1 MEIRWSQ
8 TISRNTSH
16 WKSFPDNLVFHNKFV
31 NERKN
36 RVVERFSIHWLSVDQ
51 QTNLSPYLCFF
62 VFRCSLHPSAIYTH
76 ASKRYS
82 HARMSKYVYL
92 HLVCILF
99 CPFHLHTSDVKRWRI
114 SSTFFFTVHIS
125 HHYNHQLWSTRNPYD
140 HHSYVCLVRMSK
152 CIHMKNI
159 QTCLISISMYIQ
171 EQNRIEMERSLEKS
185 MRILHIS
192 WLTPPDACVCVIL
205 AVTLK
210 LIKVTD
216 IRTMSNQS
224 RKCNYDR

>member
-36 RVVERFSIHWLSVDQ
+36 RVVERFSIRWLSVDQ

-114 SSTFFFTVHIS
+114 SSTFF
-125 HHYNHQLWSTRNPYD
+125 L
-140 HHSYVCLVRMSK
+140 L
-152 CIHMKNI
+152 
-159 QTCLISISMYIQ
+159 SIS
-171 EQNRIEMERSLEKS
+171 RIIIIINFDQLE
-185 MRILHIS
+185 
-192 WLTPPDACVCVIL
+192 TPMTI
-205 AVTLK
+205 
-210 LIKVTD
+210 
-216 IRTMSNQS
+216 IRTYVLWECQNAFIWRTYKHVLYLSVCIYKS
-224 RKCNYDR
+224 KIE